1 MKVPSPGPLT
11 TRNTERR
18 ELARALTRKP
28 KQLDEAPALYTKG
41 GSGPVLTGGDDRRG
55 RPMRNA
61 GSTAPAAT
69 DEIGELRDLAT
80 LLEDRVPDPTIVRL
94 ASQVA
99 ARLSLRRRRPDRS
112 AERGAG
118 RAASLPYRGDADDI
132 DLDRTLEVL
141 TERPMPDDE
150 DIVVRTPVRSRRAV
164 TLIVDVSGS
173 MRGEKAHMTAAAVGA
188 LAAELRDEEFGL
200 VAFWKDCA
208 LLTEPG
214 VRIDPTRLL
223 EDLLRLPAKGLTNLD
238 VGLRVAAGH
247 LARSRSRDRVALLLS
262 DCVHNAGPDPRYSV
276 APLPRLHVLLQTD
289 GEHDAPLAG
298 ELARLGGG
306 RLAAVRRRS
315 DVAPALNRLLR
326 P

>member
-1 MKVPSPGPLT
+1 VPSPGPLT
-11 TRNTERR
+11 TRSTERR

-80 LLEDRVPDPTIVRL
+80 LLEDRVPDPAIVRL

-112 AERGAG
+112 VERGAG
-118 RAASLPYRGDADDI
+118 RAVSLPYRGDADDI

-141 TERPMPDDE
+141 TERPMP
-150 DIVVRTPVRSRRAV
+150 
-164 TLIVDVSGS
+164 
-173 MRGEKAHMTAAAVGA
+173 
-188 LAAELRDEEFGL
+188 DEEFGL

-223 EDLLRLPAKGLTNLD
+223 EDLLRLPAKGLTNVD
-238 VGLRVAAGH
+238 AGLRVAAGH

-276 APLPRLHVLLQTD
+276 AALPRLHVLLQTD

-306 RLAAVRRRS
+306 RLAPVRRRS